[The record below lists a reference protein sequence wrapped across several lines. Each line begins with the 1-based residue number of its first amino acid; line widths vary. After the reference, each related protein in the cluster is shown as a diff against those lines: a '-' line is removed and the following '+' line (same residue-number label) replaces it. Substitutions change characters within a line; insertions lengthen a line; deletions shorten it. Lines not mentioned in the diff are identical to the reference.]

1 MNFVDKVVLVT
12 GASSGIGAAIAKHFA
27 AEGANLAITGRN
39 KTKLKSTAEQ
49 CEHEGKKPL
58 VIVADVNIDED
69 TSRIVKDTVRHYGK
83 LDILVNNAG
92 LVAFTSIIDQN
103 VMEQF
108 DKIMATNFRSVV
120 KITNLAAPHLIET
133 KGNIINISSISSTVV
148 TDVLHAYGSS
158 KAALD
163 YFTKCVALELASKG
177 VRVNAINPGPVKTDI
192 IKNMMV
198 NEDQEQLIWDAMK
211 ELTALNK
218 ISDPEEIADLALYLA
233 SDKAR
238 SITGT
243 TCVIDNGNVLQRKKN
258 K

>member
-39 KTKLKSTAEQ
+39 ETKLKSTAKQ